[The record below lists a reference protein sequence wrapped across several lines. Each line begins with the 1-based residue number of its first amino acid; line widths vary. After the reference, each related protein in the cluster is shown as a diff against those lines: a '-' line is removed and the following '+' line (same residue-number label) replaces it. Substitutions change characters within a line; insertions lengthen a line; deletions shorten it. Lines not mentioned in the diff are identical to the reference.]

1 MSCDLVSR
9 KDVLD
14 EIDILEFG
22 YAHHKV
28 VTEFCKRLNANI
40 EKLSTVEQPKWIP
53 VSERLPE
60 FFVNEDGSY
69 CTHGKIVFRSEWD
82 KTVHLGYCIKLI
94 YITDIDT
101 LETIETIE
109 WYDDSGHKWEY
120 ITHWMPLPMPPKGDE

>member
-1 MSCDLVSR
+1 MKKMVER
-9 KDVLD
+9 YQD
-14 EIDILEFG
+14 EIVPQLREQLEQ
-22 YAHHKV
+22 AKP
-28 VTEFCKRLNANI
+28 
-40 EKLSTVEQPKWIP
+40 QWI
-53 VSERLPE
+53 SCAERLPE

-120 ITHWMPLPMPPKGDE
+120 ITHWMPLPEPPKGDE